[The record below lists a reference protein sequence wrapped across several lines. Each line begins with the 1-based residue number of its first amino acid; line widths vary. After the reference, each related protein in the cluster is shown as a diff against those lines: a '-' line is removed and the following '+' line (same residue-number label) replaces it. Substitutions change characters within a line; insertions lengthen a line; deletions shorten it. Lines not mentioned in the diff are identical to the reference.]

1 MATYQ
6 FDPSLKQLLL
16 ELTGNPYG
24 EGATPE
30 AAAQE
35 VPVLARLENPAAEV
49 PGLRV
54 VSRAG
59 AIVTGRVA
67 VGNLVAVRGHRNV
80 KSLKA
85 SRRIYPALAR
95 SVDEIRA
102 SAQALREG
110 GAAGMT
116 GRGVVIGMLDW
127 GLDFAH
133 DNFRKPDGTTRL
145 LAVWD
150 QHGEPGPSS
159 PSPFNYGREHLP
171 AAINRALRLSDPY
184 GALGYDPLDADTR
197 LPDGSYT
204 GSHGTHTTDIAAGN
218 GRASGSSPGV
228 APEADIVFVDLRGDD
243 TDVQTQSLGDS
254 VRLVEAAQYVVRKAG
269 DRPVVLS
276 MSVGSTGGPHDHTPL
291 AVQALDALCRSRPGV
306 AVVMSAGNY
315 YNTRMHAAG
324 RLAQGQ
330 RTDLRVILPG
340 SRTRTAE
347 VEIWYESGDEFGCE
361 VIAPDGTVVAQVGP
375 GQDRVVA
382 SGSTT
387 VLSAFHRMQDPNN
400 GDNQINVFLWPSAVG
415 GEWRLRL
422 TARQARD
429 GRYHAYIERA
439 GGQQARFAPGTDVTT
454 YTTGTICN
462 GRETIAVG
470 AYDAAHPDK
479 PLGVFSSSGPSRDGR
494 AVPSVSAP
502 GVAIVAAKSSSPVN
516 GVRQRNRTTTM
527 DGTSMAAPHVA
538 GTVALMLQACGRQL
552 PTAAALKQ
560 ALASSARRTPPAGDA
575 EARRYGAGRV
585 SAAAAIAAIRRTLPA
600 RERDAVYAEQ
610 RVSLFAEQPSAE
622 ASLEAEALF
631 VEAPESVLAEWA
643 LPHALQPAGADWADA
658 PGDGAWTIPDAT
670 VETLRGAETAP
681 EASGVLCLPPSRWS
695 DWARLI
701 SFRPPHAVQRTLG
714 RTRRMHRI
722 EDGSGDVNLDHYPV
736 LVTRMPSSGPS
747 TPEALLEAVR
757 RDLNRFLDT
766 TIAEF
771 SPYDATESAKWFS
784 ARPLTSVL
792 HIDMKVWGG
801 FNIDDG
807 SVLCSEAAADHWIF
821 STIWTPA
828 DAGHPVSG
836 NREFGF
842 VRAPTGI
849 VFYTRGADRLTSLMD
864 RVAGDAPFNAAH
876 ALWSSFQSRLFAH
889 VVAHGG
895 MGAILPP
902 TSCRYD
908 WPAVR
913 AAHHRP
919 TVSWL

>member
-6 FDPSLKQLLL
+6 FDPALKQLLL

-30 AAAQE
+30 AAAQV
-35 VPVLARLENPAAEV
+35 VPVLARLENPQGEV
-49 PGLRV
+49 PGLHV

-133 DNFRKPDGTTRL
+133 DNFRKADGGTRVIAL
-145 LAVWD
+145 WD

-159 PSPFNYGREHLP
+159 PAPFNYGREHLP

-184 GALGYDPLDADTR
+184 AALGYDPLDADTR

-218 GRASGSSPGV
+218 GRAPGAAPGV

-254 VRLVEAAQYVVRKAG
+254 VRLVEAAQYAIRKAG

-291 AVQALDALCRSRPGV
+291 AVQALDALCRSRPGI

-330 RTDLRVILPG
+330 RTELRVILPA

-347 VEIWYESGDEFGCE
+347 LEVWYESGDEFGCE

-375 GQDRVVA
+375 GQDRVVT

-400 GDNQINVFLWPSAVG
+400 GDNQINVFFWPSAVG

-494 AVPSVSAP
+494 AVPAVSAP

-516 GVRQRNRTTTM
+516 GVRQRNRTTAM

-560 ALASSARRTPPAGDA
+560 ALVGTARRSPPASDA
-575 EARRYGAGRV
+575 EMRRYGAGRV

-600 RERDAVYAEQ
+600 RELAMALAGGRDTQLVETVAGGGAMADG
-610 RVSLFAEQPSAE
+610 S
-622 ASLEAEALF
+622 LF
-631 VEAPESVLAEWA
+631 VEAPDSALAEWVTSRREVAPA
-643 LPHALQPAGADWADA
+643 LAWADVA
-658 PGDGAWTIPDAT
+658 HDLQERGPVPEKDST
-670 VETLRGAETAP
+670 VTPETG
-681 EASGVLCLPPSRWS
+681 GVLCQPPARWS

-714 RTRRMHRI
+714 PARRVHRI
-722 EDGSGDVNLDHYPV
+722 EDGWGDINLDHYPV

-757 RDLNRFLDT
+757 RDLNRFIET
-766 TIAEF
+766 SIAEF
-771 SPYDATESAKWFS
+771 APYDATEAAKWFS
-784 ARPLTSVL
+784 PRPLTSIL

-821 STIWTPA
+821 STLWTPA

-842 VRAPTGI
+842 VRTVGGI

-864 RVAGDAPFNAAH
+864 RLAGDAAFNAAH

-919 TVSWL
+919 VVTWL

>member
-35 VPVLARLENPAAEV
+35 VPVLARLENPQGEV

-59 AIVTGRVA
+59 SIVTGRVA
-67 VGNLVAVRGHRNV
+67 VGNLLSVRGHRNV

-102 SAQALREG
+102 SAQALREV

-133 DNFRKPDGTTRL
+133 DNFRNTDGTTRV
-145 LAVWD
+145 LALWD
-150 QHGEPGPSS
+150 QRGDPGPSS
-159 PSPFNYGREHLP
+159 PAPFNYGREHLP
-171 AAINRALRLSDPY
+171 AAINRALRASDPY
-184 GALGYDPLDADTR
+184 AALGYDPLQADTR

-204 GSHGTHTTDIAAGN
+204 GTHGTHTTDIAAGN
-218 GRASGSSPGV
+218 GRAPGAAPGV

-254 VRLVEAAQYVVRKAG
+254 VRLVEAAQYIVRKAG

-276 MSVGSTGGPHDHTPL
+276 MSVGSTGGPHDDTPL
-291 AVQALDALCRSRPGV
+291 VVQALDALCRSRPGI

-330 RTDLRVILPG
+330 RTELHVVLPT

-375 GQDRVVA
+375 GQDRVVT
-382 SGSTT
+382 SGSNT
-387 VLSAFHRMQDPNN
+387 VLSAFHRMRDPNN
-400 GDNQINVFLWPSAVG
+400 NDNQINIFLWPAAAG

-422 TARQARD
+422 TAWQAGD

-439 GGQQARFAPGTDVTT
+439 GGEQARFAPGTDVTT

-470 AYDAAHPDK
+470 AYDAAHPNK
-479 PLGVFSSSGPSRDGR
+479 LLGAFSSSGPSRDGR
-494 AVPSVSAP
+494 AVPAISAP

-516 GVRQRNRTTTM
+516 GTRQRNGTTTM

-552 PTAAALKQ
+552 PTAAMLKQ
-560 ALASSARRTPPAGDA
+560 ALIRTARRAPPSNDA
-575 EARRYGAGRV
+575 EERRYGAGRV
-585 SAAAAIAAIRRTLPA
+585 NAAAAVAAIRRMLPA
-600 RERDAVYAEQ
+600 HESTRVHAGEVLEKFVESPAVEKIREN
-610 RVSLFAEQPSAE
+610 
-622 ASLEAEALF
+622 EALF
-631 VEAPESVLAEWA
+631 VEAPESALAEWVV
-643 LPHALQPAGADWADA
+643 PRHAEMIVDAGWGDA
-658 PGDGAWTIPDAT
+658 G
-670 VETLRGAETAP
+670 ERGGCWGQGSSRGGAP
-681 EASGVLCLPPSRWS
+681 ESTPGASGVLCQPPSRWG

-714 RTRRMHRI
+714 PTRRVHRI
-722 EDGSGDVNLDHYPV
+722 EDGSGDINLDYYPV
-736 LVTRMPSSGPS
+736 LVSRMPTSGPS

-771 SPYDATESAKWFS
+771 APYDATEAAKWLS
-784 ARPLTSVL
+784 PRPLTSVL

-842 VRAPTGI
+842 LRSANGI
-849 VFYTRGADRLTSLMD
+849 TFYTRGADRLTSLMD
-864 RVAGDAPFNAAH
+864 RVAGDAPFDAAH

-919 TVSWL
+919 VVSWL

>member
-24 EGATPE
+24 EGVTPE

-35 VPVLARLENPAAEV
+35 VPVLARLENATEAV

-59 AIVTGRVA
+59 SIVTGRVA
-67 VGNLVAVRGHRNV
+67 VGKLVAVRGHRNV

-95 SVDEIRA
+95 SVGEIRA

-133 DNFRKPDGTTRL
+133 DNFRKADGSTRVIAL
-145 LAVWD
+145 WD
-150 QHGEPGPSS
+150 QHGDPGPSS
-159 PSPFNYGREHLP
+159 PSPFNYGREYLP
-171 AAINRALRLSDPY
+171 AAINRALRTSDPY
-184 GALGYDPLDADTR
+184 AGLGYDPLDADTR

-291 AVQALDALCRSRPGV
+291 AVQALDALCRSRPGI

-324 RLAQGQ
+324 RLSQGQ
-330 RTDLRVILPG
+330 RTDLRITLPG

-375 GQDRVVA
+375 GQDRVVR
-382 SGSTT
+382 SGSNT
-387 VLSAFHRMQDPNN
+387 VVSAFHRMQDPNN
-400 GDNQINVFLWPSAVG
+400 GDNQINVFLWPSAQA

-439 GGQQARFAPGTDVTT
+439 GGQQARFAAGTEVTT

-470 AYDAAHPDK
+470 AYDAAHPNT
-479 PLGVFSSSGPSRDGR
+479 PLGVFSSSGPTRDGR
-494 AVPSVSAP
+494 AVPAVSAP
-502 GVAIVAAKSSSPVN
+502 GVSIVAAKSSSPVS

-552 PTAAALKQ
+552 PTCAALKQ
-560 ALASSARRTPPAGDA
+560 ALVGAARRAPPASDA
-575 EARRYGAGRV
+575 ETRRYGAGRV
-585 SAAAAIAAIRRTLPA
+585 NAVAAIAAIRRVLPA
-600 RERDAVYAEQ
+600 RELAWAYEAMTADSPDMLAE
-610 RVSLFAEQPSAE
+610 STMEE
-622 ASLEAEALF
+622 DALF

-643 LPHALQPAGADWADA
+643 IPRVAQPAGMEWADA
-658 PGDGAWTIPDAT
+658 SHDA
-670 VETLRGAETAP
+670 VALCETGGEDLP
-681 EASGVLCLPPSRWS
+681 EAAGVLCQPPSRWG

-722 EDGSGDVNLDHYPV
+722 EDGSGDINLDHYPV

-747 TPEALLEAVR
+747 TPEALLETVR

-766 TIAEF
+766 SIAEF
-771 SPYDATESAKWFS
+771 APYDATESAKWFS

-801 FNIDDG
+801 LNIDDG

-842 VRAPTGI
+842 QRTSTGI

-908 WPAVR
+908 WAAVR

-919 TVSWL
+919 VVSWL